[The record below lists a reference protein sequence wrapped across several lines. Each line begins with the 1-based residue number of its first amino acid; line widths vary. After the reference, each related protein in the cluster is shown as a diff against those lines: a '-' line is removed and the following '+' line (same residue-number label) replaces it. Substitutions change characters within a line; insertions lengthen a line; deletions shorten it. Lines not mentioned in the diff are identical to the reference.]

1 LDRSNVLLEKS
12 VGSLLLEFSI
22 PAIVGM
28 VVNALYIVID
38 RIFIGNVVGAFAISG
53 VSLTFPIGILI
64 IAFALLIG
72 IGAAACISIRLG
84 QSKRDEAENI
94 LGNAFVLLII
104 SSVLVTVLGLVFMD
118 SILFSFG
125 ASANTIEYA
134 REFITIILAG
144 CIFQIVGFGLNN
156 IIRAEGN
163 PKMAMVTMLI
173 GAILNIILDY
183 IFIVLF
189 HFGIKGAATATV
201 ISQGVVLIWV
211 LSYFMGDKCLL
222 KLKPKYF
229 RLSKNLVLSIFAIGM
244 SPFVMQ
250 VAASAVNIVLNKS
263 LAIYGGD
270 LAIGAMGII
279 NSVVTMILM
288 PVFGVNQGSQPIIG
302 YNYGAGRYDRVKKA
316 LKLSAIAATTMTT
329 IGWII
334 VELFPTLLVKMFN
347 SSDAVLTQIG
357 VHGIRIYLIML
368 PLIGFQ
374 IVSANFFQ
382 SIGRAK
388 ISMFIALLRQVIVLI
403 PMILILPIFF
413 KINGV
418 WISAPVSDFI
428 AAVVASMFLIL
439 EVRKLKVNKVPE
451 NLDQNSI

>member
-1 LDRSNVLLEKS
+1 MDRSNVLLEKS

-84 QSKRDEAENI
+84 QKKRDEAENI
-94 LGNAFVLLII
+94 LGNAFILLII
-104 SSVLVTVLGLVFMD
+104 SSVIVTVLGLAFMD
-118 SILFSFG
+118 PILFSFG
-125 ASANTIEYA
+125 ASSNTIEYA
-134 REFITIILAG
+134 RQFISIILAG
-144 CIFQIVGFGLNN
+144 CTFQIVGFGLNN

-173 GAILNIILDY
+173 GAVLNIILDY
-183 IFIVLF
+183 VFIVIF
-189 HFGIKGAATATV
+189 HFGIRGAATATV
-201 ISQGVVLIWV
+201 ISQAVVLIWV

-222 KLKPKYF
+222 KLKIKYF
-229 RLSKNLVLSIFAIGM
+229 KLNKNLVLSIFAIGM

-250 VAASAVNIVLNKS
+250 VAASAVNIILNKS
-263 LAIYGGD
+263 LAVYGGD

-288 PVFGVNQGSQPIIG
+288 PVFGVNQGAQPIIG
-302 YNYGAGRYDRVKKA
+302 YNYGAGQYDRVKKA
-316 LKLSAIAATTMTT
+316 LKLSAIAATAITT
-329 IGWII
+329 SGWIV
-334 VELFPTLLVKMFN
+334 VELFPTVLVKMFN
-347 SSDAVLTQIG
+347 SSDAVLTSIG

-368 PLIGFQ
+368 PIIGFQ

-403 PMILILPIFF
+403 PMILILPLFF

-428 AAVVASMFLIL
+428 AAVVACLFLL
-439 EVRKLKVNKVPE
+439 SEVRKLKGNVTVE
-451 NLDQNSI
+451 N

>member
-1 LDRSNVLLEKS
+1 MDRSKNLREKS

-28 VVNALYIVID
+28 MVNALYIVID

-64 IAFALLIG
+64 MAFGMLIG
-72 IGAAACISIRLG
+72 IGAGACISIRLG
-84 QSKRDEAENI
+84 QKKRNEAENI
-94 LGNAFVLLII
+94 LGNAFILLLLASAI
-104 SSVLVTVLGLVFMD
+104 VTVLGLAFMD

-134 REFITIILAG
+134 KEFISIILAG
-144 CIFQIVGFGLNN
+144 CTFQIVGFGLNN

-183 IFIVLF
+183 IFIVIF
-189 HFGIKGAATATV
+189 HFGIKGAATATI
-201 ISQGVVLIWV
+201 ISQAVVSIWV

-229 RLSKNLVLSIFAIGM
+229 KLDKKLVLSIFAIGM
-244 SPFVMQ
+244 SPFAMQ
-250 VAASAVNIVLNKS
+250 VAASAVNIILNRS
-263 LAIYGGD
+263 LAVYGGD

-279 NSVVTMILM
+279 NSVATMILM
-288 PVFGVNQGSQPIIG
+288 PIFGINQGSQPIIG
-302 YNYGAGRYDRVKKA
+302 YNYGAGEYERVKRT
-316 LKLSAIAATTMTT
+316 LKLAAIAATTISTS
-329 IGWII
+329 GWVI
-334 VELFPTLLVKMFN
+334 VQLFPSFLVKMFN
-347 SSDAVLTQIG
+347 SSDATLTSIG
-357 VHGIRIYLIML
+357 VHGIRLYLLML

-374 IVSANFFQ
+374 IVSSNFFQ
-382 SIGRAK
+382 SIGQAK

-403 PMILILPIFF
+403 PMILVLPIFF
-413 KINGV
+413 KLNGV

-428 AAVVASMFLIL
+428 AAFVACAFLL
-439 EVRKLKVNKVPE
+439 SEVRKLNVKISQE
-451 NLDQNSI
+451 SIN